1 MQVVGFLH
9 PTSPHTMRDR
19 LRAFHQGLKETGYV
33 EGENAAIEYRENGV
47 DRIKMQA
54 VVSNLI
60 DRTIE
65 HVPIFDKRA

>member
-1 MQVVGFLH
+1 M
-9 PTSPHTMRDR
+9 
-19 LRAFHQGLKETGYV
+19 ET
-33 EGENAAIEYRENGV
+33 NKWWAIEYRENGV

>member
-1 MQVVGFLH
+1 
-9 PTSPHTMRDR
+9 
-19 LRAFHQGLKETGYV
+19 LRGKCEARET
-33 EGENAAIEYRENGV
+33 NKWWAIEYRENGV